1 MGMMV
6 NVREILSVQVL
17 IFGGVYTLAAVLAKI
32 IGCGGPALLLGF
44 NAKGALRIGVGMVP
58 RGEVALIIAGI
69 GLASGVLDNQLFS
82 IAILL
87 TLITTVIS
95 PSLLSATLKISGQGT
110 RKPVKDEASVQWV
123 WEFESDDIADI
134 VENRLMKDLRAE
146 GFFVQVI
153 DSEAFIS
160 LARKD
165 DISISITGGGNA
177 ITVETSKSDMPFIK
191 NIVYET
197 ILNLSESIQ
206 KLKASADASAMKKEL
221 LDSEARS
228 EHDLLSL
235 IAADCI
241 TLNLRGNTKE
251 EVIAELV
258 DLLSVRKKLLDRDMV
273 LADVMNREALMST
286 GMERGIALPHGKS
299 HGVKDT
305 VVAVGIKRE
314 GVPFD
319 SMDGQPSCIF
329 ILEVSPKNAGP
340 HVQFLSA
347 IGAKL
352 KAEEKCQALINAVS
366 VMQVVELL
374 T

>member
-44 NAKGALRIGVGMVP
+44 NGKGALRIGVGMVP

-110 RKPVKDEASVQWV
+110 RKPVKDEASVQWA
-123 WEFESDDIADI
+123 WEFESDDIADV

-146 GFFVQVI
+146 GFFVQMI

-165 DISISITGGGNA
+165 DISISITGGGSA

-206 KLKASADASAMKKEL
+206 KLKASADPSAMKKEL

-241 TLNLRGNTKE
+241 TLNLRGETKE
-251 EVIAELV
+251 AVIAELV

-273 LADVMNREALMST
+273 LTDVMNREALMST

-299 HGVKDT
+299 NGVKDT

-319 SMDGQPSCIF
+319 SMDGQPSRIF
-329 ILEVSPKNAGP
+329 ILEVSPKNTGP

-352 KAEEKCQALINAVS
+352 KDEETCQALIDAVS